1 MSFTIC
7 IPARYGSKRLPG
19 KPLLKIGK
27 KTIIHR
33 VYEKCLQ
40 TSADRILIA
49 TDDSRIVEEVESFGG
64 QACLTKTR
72 INSGS
77 ERVAAAMGEIGL
89 PDETILVNV
98 QGDEPFVSPKV
109 IEQIASGVCLHRES
123 VNTACEVVDIANS
136 LNPNIV
142 KVVRDFQKKALYF
155 SRSRIP
161 WMSSGEQLN
170 APIRFLKHIGIYGY
184 SLGLLKNFV
193 ASKTSPA
200 EQSERLEQLRFLHFG
215 IPVIVHDAVDA
226 CGVGIDTLEDYQ
238 EACAKFEK

>member
-1 MSFTIC
+1 M
-7 IPARYGSKRLPG
+7 
-19 KPLLKIGK
+19 KIGE

-33 VYEKCLQ
+33 VFEKCLQ

-64 QACLTKTR
+64 QVCLTKTR

-77 ERVAAAMGEIGL
+77 ERVAAAMEKAGL
-89 PDETILVNV
+89 SDETILVNV

-109 IEQIASGVCLHRES
+109 IEQIACGVFQHRES
-123 VNTACEVVDIANS
+123 VNTACEFIDMASS

-142 KVVRDFQKKALYF
+142 KVVRDYQKKALYF

-161 WMSSGEQLN
+161 WVSSDEQLSP
-170 APIRFLKHIGIYGY
+170 PIKFLKHIGIYGY
-184 SLGLLKNFV
+184 SLGLLKDFV
-193 ASKTSPA
+193 ASKTSSA

-215 IPVIVHDAVDA
+215 VPVIVHDAVDV

-238 EACAKFEK
+238 EACAKFDK